1 MQSATLHIKVEP
13 DIANGLKM
21 LSKRKNVSVGQLV
34 RQAVL
39 ASYQLDLASS
49 LNINQK
55 RALEAY
61 QGGYIS
67 LSKISEEMGMNIWDM
82 RSWLRNHNIALNNSF
97 RENDVSNA

>member
-1 MQSATLHIKVEP
+1 MQTATLHVKVEP
-13 DIANGLKM
+13 EIANGLKM

-61 QGGYIS
+61 QGAYIS
-67 LSKISEEMGMNIWDM
+67 LSKLAEEMGMNIWDM
-82 RSWLRNHNIALNNSF
+82 RSWLRNHNIAQNSSF
-97 RENDVSNA
+97 REDDVTNA

>member
-1 MQSATLHIKVEP
+1 MQTATLHIKVEP
-13 DIANGLKM
+13 DIATGLKM

-55 RALEAY
+55 CALEAY
-61 QGGYIS
+61 QSGYIS
-67 LSKISEEMGMNIWDM
+67 LSK
-82 RSWLRNHNIALNNSF
+82 LRETGGLTAWRLQNC
-97 RENDVSNA
+97 